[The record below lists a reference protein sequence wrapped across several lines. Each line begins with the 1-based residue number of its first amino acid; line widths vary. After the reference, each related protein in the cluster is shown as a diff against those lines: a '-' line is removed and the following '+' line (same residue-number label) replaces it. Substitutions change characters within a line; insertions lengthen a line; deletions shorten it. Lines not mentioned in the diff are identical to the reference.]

1 MTGTV
6 DGADAASDDGP
17 GESRRDAPRHD
28 LRRDNRVSNDMT
40 TPSASKTTDMPAA
53 PADAVPGAAPAPGR
67 RVRVLARFRRSQDG
81 ATAVE
86 FAMVATPFLMLLAA
100 IIETAMMFWTS
111 QVLEEAVSQ
120 TSRRLLTGEAQTRY
134 TGDAAANTAAFKN
147 DICASSPGLVDCSK
161 LVIDVR
167 TYSSFAGA
175 KTGVDGSNP
184 ITAGGLNTTGFGFN
198 QPQPQQIVV
207 VRAVLEY
214 PLTFTSWSSS
224 LANIGEGRRGI
235 VASTT
240 FRTEPFN
247 APAT

>member
-1 MTGTV
+1 MTSSPIAIDTDLTV
-6 DGADAASDDGP
+6 AA
-17 GESRRDAPRHD
+17 
-28 LRRDNRVSNDMT
+28 
-40 TPSASKTTDMPAA
+40 K
-53 PADAVPGAAPAPGR
+53 PAPPR
-67 RVRVLARFRRSQDG
+67 RLRLLTRFRRSQNG

-86 FAMVATPFLMLLAA
+86 FGFIAFPFLILLAA
-100 IIETAMMFWTS
+100 IMETALMFWTS

-120 TSRRLLTGEAQTRY
+120 TSRRLLTGESQTRY
-134 TGDAAANTAAFKN
+134 TGNGAQNTVKFREDVCAAAT
-147 DICASSPGLVDCSK
+147 SMVDCSK

-184 ITAGGLNTTGFGFN
+184 ISAGGLNTTGFGYN
-198 QPQPQQIVV
+198 QPQPSQIVV

-214 PLTFTSWSSS
+214 QLYFTTWSQS
-224 LANIGEGRRGI
+224 LVNIGSGRRGI
-235 VASTT
+235 VASAT

>member
-1 MTGTV
+1 MDSTARTATG
-6 DGADAASDDGP
+6 
-17 GESRRDAPRHD
+17 AP
-28 LRRDNRVSNDMT
+28 
-40 TPSASKTTDMPAA
+40 PARA
-53 PADAVPGAAPAPGR
+53 GR
-67 RVRVLARFRRSQDG
+67 FRLLSRFRRAQDG

-86 FAMVATPFLMLLAA
+86 FAFISVPFMMLLAA
-100 IIETAMMFWTS
+100 ILETALMFWTS

-120 TSRRLLTGEAQTRY
+120 TSRRLLTGEALTRY
-134 TGDAAANTAAFKN
+134 AGTGSANTVKFRE
-147 DICASSPGLVDCSK
+147 DVCANSPGLVDCSK

-184 ITAGGLNTTGFGFN
+184 ISAGGLNTTGFGYN

-214 PLTFTSWSSS
+214 PLYFTRWSAT
-224 LANIGEGRRGI
+224 LANIGDGRLGI

-240 FRTEPFN
+240 FRAEPFN
-247 APAT
+247 APAAPAAPAT

>member
-1 MTGTV
+1 MTGV
-6 DGADAASDDGP
+6 VVGADAASHDWATAGARLRGD
-17 GESRRDAPRHD
+17 D
-28 LRRDNRVSNDMT
+28 LRRDNRTPYRMT
-40 TPSASKTTDMPAA
+40 VPSPTDPINPPVAPREPATG
-53 PADAVPGAAPAPGR
+53 PR
-67 RVRVLARFRRSQDG
+67 RRLRPRLLKRFRRSQEG

-86 FAMVATPFLMLLAA
+86 FALIAVPFLMLLAA

-111 QVLEEAVSQ
+111 QVLEESVSQ
-120 TSRRLLTGEAQTRY
+120 TSRRLLTGEALARY
-134 TGDAAANTAAFKN
+134 NKTGPENTAAFKN
-147 DICASSPGLVDCSK
+147 DVCASSPGLVDCSK

-184 ITAGGLNTTGFGFN
+184 ITAGGLNTTGFGYN
-198 QPQPQQIVV
+198 SPQPQQIIV

-214 PLTFTSWSSS
+214 PLFFTSWTSS
-224 LANIGEGRRGI
+224 LANIGQGRRGI

-240 FRTEPFN
+240 FRAEPFT

>member
-1 MTGTV
+1 M
-6 DGADAASDDGP
+6 
-17 GESRRDAPRHD
+17 
-28 LRRDNRVSNDMT
+28 
-40 TPSASKTTDMPAA
+40 TPSPIITETDPAVA
-53 PADAVPGAAPAPGR
+53 AKPARPR
-67 RVRVLARFRRSQDG
+67 RPRLLTRFRRSQDG

-86 FAMVATPFLMLLAA
+86 FGFIAFPFLILLAA
-100 IIETAMMFWTS
+100 IMETALMFWTS

-134 TGDAAANTAAFKN
+134 AGTTAANTVKFRDDVCTAAT
-147 DICASSPGLVDCSK
+147 AMVDCSK
-161 LVIDVR
+161 LAIDVR

-184 ITAGGLNTTGFGFN
+184 VTAGGLNTTGFGFN
-198 QPQPQQIVV
+198 QPQPSQIVV

-214 PLTFTSWSSS
+214 SLYFSQWSSS
-224 LANIGEGRRGI
+224 LANIGSGRRGI
-235 VASTT
+235 VASAT

>member
-1 MTGTV
+1 MTYSPIAVEAETTV
-6 DGADAASDDGP
+6 VAERSP
-17 GESRRDAPRHD
+17 PRRLH
-28 LRRDNRVSNDMT
+28 L
-40 TPSASKTTDMPAA
+40 
-53 PADAVPGAAPAPGR
+53 
-67 RVRVLARFRRSQDG
+67 LARFRRSQDG

-86 FAMVATPFLMLLAA
+86 FGFIAFPFLILLAA
-100 IIETAMMFWTS
+100 IMETALMFWTS

-120 TSRRLLTGEAQTRY
+120 TSRKLLTGESQTRY
-134 TGDAAANTAAFKN
+134 TGTGPQNTVKFREDVCAAAT
-147 DICASSPGLVDCSK
+147 GMVDCSK
-161 LVIDVR
+161 LTIDVR

-184 ITAGGLNTTGFGFN
+184 ITAGGLNTTGFGYT

-214 PLTFTSWSSS
+214 PLYFTSWSES
-224 LANIGEGRRGI
+224 LVNIGSGRRGI
-235 VASTT
+235 VASAT

>member
-1 MTGTV
+1 MTPSPIATET
-6 DGADAASDDGP
+6 DAAVPANST
-17 GESRRDAPRHD
+17 R
-28 LRRDNRVSNDMT
+28 LRR
-40 TPSASKTTDMPAA
+40 PHL
-53 PADAVPGAAPAPGR
+53 
-67 RVRVLARFRRSQDG
+67 LARFRRAQEG

-86 FAMVATPFLMLLAA
+86 FGFIALPFLMLLAA
-100 IIETAMMFWTS
+100 IMETALMFWTS

-120 TSRRLLTGEAQTRY
+120 TSRRLLTGESQTRY
-134 TGDAAANTAAFKN
+134 VGTGPQNTTKFRE
-147 DICASSPGLVDCSK
+147 DVCAVATTMVDCSK

-184 ITAGGLNTTGFGFN
+184 ISAGGLNTTGFGFN
-198 QPQPQQIVV
+198 QPQPSQIVV

-214 PLTFTSWSSS
+214 SLYFTQWSSS
-224 LANIGEGRRGI
+224 LANIGSGRRGI
-235 VASTT
+235 VASAT